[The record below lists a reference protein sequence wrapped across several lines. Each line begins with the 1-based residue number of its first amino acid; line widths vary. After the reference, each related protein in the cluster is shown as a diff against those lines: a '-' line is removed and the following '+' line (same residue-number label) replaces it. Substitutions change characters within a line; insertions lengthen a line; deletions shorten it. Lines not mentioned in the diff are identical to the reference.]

1 MPTETQST
9 DQLAEAVKLLPAHFR
24 ENFEKA
30 EAQLREAYGRS
41 PGVPALVG
49 LWLSCSTGSRI
60 RTEFERAVLDIKRR
74 GLTPNEQGDYDEDC
88 L

>member
-30 EAQLREAYGRS
+30 EAQLREIYGHS

-49 LWLSCSTGSRI
+49 LWLSTGTGSRI

-74 GLTPNEQGDYDEDC
+74 SLTPNDRGEYDEDC

>member
-1 MPTETQST
+1 MPTEAQAT
-9 DQLAEAVKLLPAHFR
+9 DQLAEAVKLLPAHLR

-74 GLTPNEQGDYDEDC
+74 GLAPNERGEYDEDC